1 MRRALRLPA
10 HNSCT
15 ARTDKGQEMT
25 RPVYARLDLQALKN
39 NLAVVR
45 RAAPDSRVWSVVKA
59 NAYGH
64 GIERVWN
71 ALGATDGF
79 AMLNIEEAILLR
91 ERGWKGPIL
100 MLEGFFHADDLPLY
114 DKYRLTTSVH
124 SNWQLKAIQN
134 AQLRAPLDIY
144 LKVNSGMNRL
154 GFTPDRVHSV
164 WQQLR
169 AMKNVGDMTL
179 MTHFA
184 DADSPQGIDEAMR
197 RVEQAAE
204 GLVCPRSLSNSAATL
219 WHPEAHFDWV
229 RPGIVLYGASPS
241 GRWQDIANSGLK
253 PVMTLGSEIIAVQNL
268 KPGET
273 VGYGSTYR
281 ASGPQRIG
289 VVACG
294 YADGYPRIAPHGTPV
309 LVDGVRTG
317 TVGRVSMD
325 MLTVDLTPCP
335 QAGIGTP
342 VELWGR
348 DIKIDDVAT
357 CVGTVGYELMC
368 AVAPRVPFITG

>member
-1 MRRALRLPA
+1 
-10 HNSCT
+10 
-15 ARTDKGQEMT
+15 MT
-25 RPVYARLDLQALKN
+25 RPVCARLDLQALKN

-45 RAAPDSRVWSVVKA
+45 RAAPGSRVWSVVKA

-79 AMLNIEEAILLR
+79 AMLNLEEAILLR

-114 DKYRLTTSVH
+114 DQYRLTTSVH

-134 AQLRAPLDIY
+134 ARLRAPLDIY

-169 AMKNVGDMTL
+169 GMANVGDMTL
-179 MTHFA
+179 MSHFA
-184 DADSPQGIDEAMR
+184 DADSPQGIGEAMR
-197 RVEQAAE
+197 RIEQAAE
-204 GLVCPRSLSNSAATL
+204 GLDCPRSLSNSAAAL

-241 GRWQDIANSGLK
+241 GQWQDVANSGLK
-253 PVMTLGSEIIAVQNL
+253 PVMTLCSEIIAVQNL
-268 KPGET
+268 KPGES

-281 ASGPQRIG
+281 ASGSQRIG
-289 VVACG
+289 IVACG
-294 YADGYPRIAPHGTPV
+294 YADGYPRIAPSGTPV
-309 LVDGVRTG
+309 LVDGIRTA

-342 VELWGR
+342 VELWGKE
-348 DIKIDDVAT
+348 IKIDDVAGAS
-357 CVGTVGYELMC
+357 GTVGYELMC
-368 AVAPRVPFITG
+368 AVAPRVPFVTG